1 MSASEV
7 TVRID
12 VTARDTGG
20 TKLSPWWHDQRARLE
35 RRTAILNGTEVRREH
50 CE

>member
-1 MSASEV
+1 MNAEDV

-20 TKLSPWWHDQRARLE
+20 TKLSPWWHEQSARLK
-35 RRTAILNGTEVRREH
+35 RRTAILNGTEVRR
-50 CE
+50 